1 MAKEYSR
8 TQRIGDQMQRELA
21 QLIRREIKDP
31 RVGLV
36 TITAVE
42 VSRDVSHAKIF
53 ITVMGQDS
61 AADIAQNLKVL
72 NDASG
77 FLRMQLG
84 RSMQLRNVP
93 QLHFHFDASVSRGAH
108 LSALIE
114 RAVAEDSQR
123 PEAVEAA
130 ASQVDS
136 KADEADEAGKE

>member
-42 VSRDVSHAKIF
+42 VSRDVGHAKIF
-53 ITVMGQDS
+53 MTVMGQDS
-61 AADIAQNLKVL
+61 AEDIAQTIKVL
-72 NDASG
+72 NSAAG
-77 FLRMQLG
+77 FLRMQLAREMKL
-84 RSMQLRNVP
+84 RSVP
-93 QLHFHFDASVSRGAH
+93 QLHFHYDESVARGAH

-114 RAVAEDSQR
+114 RAVAEDGQHQDG
-123 PEAVEAA
+123 P
-130 ASQVDS
+130 ASQGS
-136 KADEADEAGKE
+136 KPDGSEE

>member
-21 QLIRREIKDP
+21 QLIRREVKDP

-42 VSRDVSHAKIF
+42 VSRDVGHAKVF

-61 AADIAQNLKVL
+61 AADIAQSIKVL
-72 NDASG
+72 NSAAG
-77 FLRMQLG
+77 FLRMQLAKEMKL
-84 RSMQLRNVP
+84 RSVP
-93 QLHFHFDASVSRGAH
+93 QLHFHYDESVSRGAH

-114 RAVAEDSQR
+114 RAVAEDSQHH
-123 PEAVEAA
+123 AD
-130 ASQVDS
+130 DS
-136 KADEADEAGKE
+136 TEESKE